1 MNRISLF
8 LAVTIVVVSAAVAT
22 IAQQSSNRQDI
33 WSLEN
38 DYWNYVKA
46 LDLDGYKKLWHPA
59 FVGWPSVS
67 SRPVR
72 KDHITDWIKAHTDK
86 GERMQ
91 SFTLVKA
98 DSQQT
103 DNVYVTHYWLTATWA
118 TKDAGGNPSTT
129 RITHTW
135 LRTPDGWQI
144 IGGMSSPESNPVP

>member
-8 LAVTIVVVSAAVAT
+8 LAVTIVVVSTAVAT

-46 LDLDGYKKLWHPA
+46 LDLDGYKKTLAPCFCRMA
-59 FVGWPSVS
+59 LREVLAPFA
-67 SRPVR
+67 
-72 KDHITDWIKAHTDK
+72 KITTDWIKAHTDK

-103 DNVYVTHYWLTATWA
+103 DNVYVTHYWLTLLPGPRKMLAATPPPHA
-118 TKDAGGNPSTT
+118 
-129 RITHTW
+129 
-135 LRTPDGWQI
+135 
-144 IGGMSSPESNPVP
+144 